1 VSVGFFVMTTLFL
14 TPRSAKASPL
24 TSGPPGVMLMNE
36 QTNSNIEDLN
46 NKKLALL
53 KSAEENLIT
62 LTERLE
68 KMKELSLTFHE
79 YRQTFYRLL
88 DSTSEELF
96 KSIFPG
102 EDIRNLSQLQQKL
115 MKPEFQ
121 TLKNEISEEKSEK
134 IEVLEFLSRKTIYF
148 GRLNARMQQ
157 TDHKLFQLQQ
167 KFVKIESVF
176 KRAIL
181 EHDFL
186 NTVPLEKCE
195 QLKRELK
202 EHERVLFGENGL
214 HKDFFLL
221 KKKNFSGEYIH
232 ERYNSRTFLFLGFNL
247 NSLKDPTKVKKLF
260 EFFPEP
266 LKKEREDA
274 DTDSMILQEVEQDT
288 DVPLS
293 PGSVL
298 YAFRENE
305 TYEQEDT
312 SDDESY
318 RISENIFFPR
328 EENLSSSENSSNSGA
343 GDDLYPTHTEDDCLQ
358 GFFCPLWWE

>member
-1 VSVGFFVMTTLFL
+1 MERFRKKSFLIIVNASSNEASNQENIPSEFHFWSEKNSINFVGSQKPPFLKNIVSKTIFVSVGFFVVTTLFL

-232 ERYNSRTFLFLGFNL
+232 E
-247 NSLKDPTKVKKLF
+247 
-260 EFFPEP
+260 
-266 LKKEREDA
+266 
-274 DTDSMILQEVEQDT
+274 
-288 DVPLS
+288 
-293 PGSVL
+293 
-298 YAFRENE
+298 
-305 TYEQEDT
+305 
-312 SDDESY
+312 
-318 RISENIFFPR
+318 
-328 EENLSSSENSSNSGA
+328 
-343 GDDLYPTHTEDDCLQ
+343 
-358 GFFCPLWWE
+358 